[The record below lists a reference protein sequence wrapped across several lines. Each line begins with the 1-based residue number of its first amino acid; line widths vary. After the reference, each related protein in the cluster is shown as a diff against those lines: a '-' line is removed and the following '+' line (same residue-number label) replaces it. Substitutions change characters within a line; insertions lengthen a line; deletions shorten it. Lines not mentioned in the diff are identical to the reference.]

1 MGSSFEMRVGLGEV
15 AFLIHLKVVISWEM
29 DDAAVGRGPTMTALC
44 MQIEKPLNLSLAK
57 YPIEDDEFLLSFTCT
72 LDEAKFL
79 AKS

>member
-1 MGSSFEMRVGLGEV
+1 M
-15 AFLIHLKVVISWEM
+15 
-29 DDAAVGRGPTMTALC
+29 GRGPTMTALC